1 MNQHTYIFF
10 GAGGVGKTT
19 SAAAFAVAL
28 AQRGSRTLVITTD
41 PARRLADVLGAATT
55 TTIEPVPG
63 VPRLDYYMPNAATN
77 TREVVNELLAGSPEI
92 ASALQQNPI
101 FELLCSGLAGVHE
114 LMILASL
121 GSRSAG
127 YDAVVIDTAPSEHAL
142 DLLALPTRIATLI
155 DSRALAW
162 LSKLAPAKP
171 EPKRGISMR
180 LLDWGQHRLLSQF
193 ENVLGGPAVAQ
204 CLELLR
210 AVMIVRP
217 QLSMAIANAKAIL
230 TGAHT
235 DYMVVLAPR
244 HGADRQAKLF
254 TDELAAIAKPPT
266 TFILNN
272 VPTTPSWI
280 AELDALASL
289 AAPLRSAMNL
299 AIAEASTAQDA
310 VLRTTK
316 AINKM
321 APRAR
326 VMCMPSMKLATPTA
340 VVNAIAARLDTLL
353 PDHVAY
359 AANG

>member
-1 MNQHTYIFF
+1 MNQRTYIFF

-41 PARRLADVLGAATT
+41 PARRLADVLDVASTTSIAA
-55 TTIEPVPG
+55 VPS

-77 TREVVNELLAGSPEI
+77 TREVVNEMLAGSPEV
-92 ASALQQNPI
+92 ASALQLNPI

-121 GSRSAG
+121 GSRTAG
-127 YDAVVIDTAPSEHAL
+127 YDAVVIDTAPSEHAI
-142 DLLALPTRIATLI
+142 DLLSLPARIATLI

-171 EPKRGISMR
+171 EPKRGLSMR
-180 LLDWGQHRLLSQF
+180 ILDWGQQRLLSQF

-204 CLELLR
+204 CLEVLR
-210 AVMIVRP
+210 AVMLVRP
-217 QLSMAIANAKAIL
+217 QLSTAIATAKAML

-235 DYMVVLAPR
+235 DYLVVLAPR
-244 HGADRQAKLF
+244 HGADRQAQRF

-266 TFILNN
+266 TFMLNN
-272 VPTTPSWI
+272 VPTTPAWI
-280 AELDALASL
+280 SELDALVTL
-289 AAPLRSAMNL
+289 AAPLRSAIDL

-310 VLRTTK
+310 VLRATK

-321 APRAR
+321 APQAR
-326 VMCMPSMKLATPTA
+326 VMSVPAMTLTTPTA
-340 VVNAIAARLDTLL
+340 VVHAIAARLAPLL
-353 PDHVAY
+353 PDDVAY
-359 AANG
+359 VANG

>member
-1 MNQHTYIFF
+1 MNQRTYIFF

-41 PARRLADVLGAATT
+41 PARRLTDVLGVANTT
-55 TTIEPVPG
+55 SIASVPG
-63 VPRLDYYMPNAATN
+63 IPRLDYYMPNAATN
-77 TREVVNELLAGSPEI
+77 TREVVNELLAGSPEV
-92 ASALQQNPI
+92 ATALQQNPI

-121 GSRSAG
+121 GSRTAG
-127 YDAVVIDTAPSEHAL
+127 YDAVVLDTAPSEHAL
-142 DLLALPTRIATLI
+142 DLLSLPARIATLI

-180 LLDWGQHRLLSQF
+180 LLDWGQQRLLSQF

-204 CLELLR
+204 CLEVLR
-210 AVMIVRP
+210 AVMLVRP
-217 QLSMAIANAKAIL
+217 QLSTAIAAAKAML

-235 DYMVVLAPR
+235 DYLVVLAPR
-244 HGADRQAKLF
+244 HGADRQAERF
-254 TDELAAIAKPPT
+254 TAELAAIAKPPT
-266 TFILNN
+266 SFILNN

-280 AELDALASL
+280 SALDSLATL
-289 AAPLRSAMNL
+289 AAPLRSAIDL

-310 VLRTTK
+310 VLRATK
-316 AINKM
+316 AINKI
-321 APRAR
+321 APRAH
-326 VMCMPSMKLATPTA
+326 VMSVPSLAQATPPA
-340 VVNAIAARLDTLL
+340 MVNAIAARLGPLL
-353 PDHVAY
+353 PEDVAL